1 MPPGAMLLMNFV
13 WGTASRGQSKKTVLE
28 PIPTHPGNTMAEQQD
43 KQNIEGVF
51 SNQEVRRVGTGTTTR
66 KTIQKSYWYAIEQPE
81 GDLELQPLNLNYIPS
96 GPKRRVSMDEFLEK
110 FSPEPEF
117 YVSNVL
123 PKVKEVNK
131 TIARA
136 DRHRANK
143 EFFSAEME
151 YGNAL
156 RVDEE
161 NIRANFGLG
170 ITYLERGE
178 NNKAEDILGRLVKLD
193 AAFETEHKHLFNDFG
208 INLRK
213 NGMFDQSIAYYARAL
228 ELSTHDENLY
238 YNMARAHLEKKDSDS
253 AVDYLLK
260 GMEINP
266 LQETLLKFLVWMMT
280 KNLVSDAKKPAAVAM
295 LQKAKA
301 AQGSMTTVAP
311 AQPQAAPIN
320 PPQIEPAQA
329 APLQTDP
336 APADP
341 AGFDIIAPPELI
353 EPPAIPEQNQP
364 ESIELPAIPELG
376 QTTQGENA

>member
-1 MPPGAMLLMNFV
+1 M
-13 WGTASRGQSKKTVLE
+13 SEQ
-28 PIPTHPGNTMAEQQD
+28 HPGK
-43 KQNIEGVF
+43 KQGIEGVF
-51 SNQEVRRVGTGTTTR
+51 STQEVRKVGTGTTTR
-66 KTIQKSYWYAIEQPE
+66 KTIQKSYWYAIEQPD
-81 GDLELQPLNLNYIPS
+81 GDVELQPLNFNYVPS
-96 GPKRRVSMDEFLEK
+96 GPKRRVPMDEFLDK

-123 PKVKEVNK
+123 PKVKEINK

-143 EFFSAEME
+143 EYFSAEME

-178 NNKAEDILGRLVKLD
+178 NSKAEDILGRLVKLD
-193 AAFETEHKHLFNDFG
+193 GAFEVEHKHLFNDFG

-213 NGMFDQSIAYYARAL
+213 NGMYDQSILYYTRAL
-228 ELSTHDENLY
+228 DLSGHDENLY
-238 YNMARAHLEKKDSDS
+238 YNIARAYLEKKNPD
-253 AVDYLLK
+253 AALDYLLK

-280 KNLVSDAKKPAAVAM
+280 KGIVSEAKRPAALTM

-301 AQGSMTTVAP
+301 AQAASDQPKTVQAP
-311 AQPQAAPIN
+311 AKGQDAAD
-320 PPQIEPAQA
+320 
-329 APLQTDP
+329 T
-336 APADP
+336 
-341 AGFDIIAPPELI
+341 
-353 EPPAIPEQNQP
+353 
-364 ESIELPAIPELG
+364 S
-376 QTTQGENA
+376 QGENA